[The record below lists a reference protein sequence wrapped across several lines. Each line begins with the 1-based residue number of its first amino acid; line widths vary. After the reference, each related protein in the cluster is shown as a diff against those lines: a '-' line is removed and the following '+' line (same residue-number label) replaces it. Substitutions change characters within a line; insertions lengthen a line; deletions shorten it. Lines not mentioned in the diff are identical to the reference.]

1 MASTLRIV
9 GTSAVA
15 LAALTLSGCTRD
27 WKSAPVSM
35 WNESRYKP
43 YEATS
48 FFADQSTS
56 RPTVQGTVA
65 RGQLR
70 TDEQFFNG
78 TQNGKLTTQL
88 PFPATK
94 AVLERGQNRFN
105 IYCQPCHGEQGA
117 GNGMIVQRG
126 FSKPPDY
133 TEPRLINAPVGHFYD
148 VITNG
153 YGSMYSYA
161 SRVPPRD
168 RWAIAAYIRVLQR
181 SRTATVNDVPA
192 NQRAALANDLA
203 PDATTGGGPANG
215 PNAMSHRGGGD
226 PLGGAM
232 SNGVSG
238 QGGTSKG
245 EATGNTTTSGIAT
258 QPEGQ
263 APGTPRSRSTFG
275 APVTTTKPSVRPD
288 AQSPATQVVPGTG
301 TKSDGPA
308 HSQFGPNERRE
319 NGGTTTTPS
328 GAPAS
333 AGNGTHS

>member
-1 MASTLRIV
+1 MTPTLRLL
-9 GTSAVA
+9 GTSALA

-27 WKSAPVSM
+27 WKPAPVSM

-43 YEATS
+43 YEGTS

-56 RPTVQGTVA
+56 RPTVQSTVA

-70 TDEQFFNG
+70 TDEHFYNG
-78 TQNGKLTTQL
+78 TKDGKLVTEM
-88 PFPATK
+88 PFQATK
-94 AVLERGQNRFN
+94 AVLEHGKERYN

-117 GNGMIVQRG
+117 GNGIIVQRG

-133 TEPRLINAPVGHFYD
+133 IEPRVLQQPIGHYYD

-181 SRTATVNDVPA
+181 SRTANINDIPA
-192 NQRAALANDLA
+192 DQRANLADNLS
-203 PDATTGGGPANG
+203 PNATTGGGPATG
-215 PNAMSHRGGGD
+215 PNAMSHSGGGD
-226 PLGGAM
+226 PPGGAM

-238 QGGTSKG
+238 AESGT
-245 EATGNTTTSGIAT
+245 TGNTNDSGIALDS
-258 QPEGQ
+258 QNQ
-263 APGTPRSRSTFG
+263 QPGTPQSRSTFG
-275 APVTTTKPSVRPD
+275 APVTTTKPSVRPN

-301 TKSDGPA
+301 TKSGGPNNL
-308 HSQFGPNERRE
+308 QFGPNDRRE
-319 NGGTTTTPS
+319 NGGITTTPS

-333 AGNGTHS
+333 AGYGTRP

>member
-1 MASTLRIV
+1 MKNKILGA
-9 GTSAVA
+9 AA
-15 LAALTLSGCTRD
+15 LALAVLTMGGCTRD
-27 WKSAPVSM
+27 WKPAPVSM

-48 FFADQSTS
+48 FFDDQNTS

-70 TDEQFFNG
+70 TDEAFFNG
-78 TQNGKLTTQL
+78 TKDGVLVTDL

-94 AVLERGQNRFN
+94 TVLERGQERYN

-133 TEPRLINAPVGHFYD
+133 IQTRLINAPIGHFYD

-181 SRTATVNDVPA
+181 SRTATLKDVPA
-192 NQRAALANDLA
+192 SERANLPGNLA
-203 PDATTGGGPANG
+203 PGYTTGGGRATG
-215 PNAMSHRGGGD
+215 PNAMSHRGDGD
-226 PLGGAM
+226 PLARAMSKNASSETAPGGARRE
-232 SNGVSG
+232 S
-238 QGGTSKG
+238 
-245 EATGNTTTSGIAT
+245 AIAT
-258 QPEGQ
+258 TGVPGQ
-263 APGTPRSRSTFG
+263 NARTMVTPTTPSERSTMG
-275 APVTTTKPSVRPD
+275 APVTTTKPLLPEGSNSLSRP
-288 AQSPATQVVPGTG
+288 VVPGTG
-301 TKSDGPA
+301 TKSGGPNN
-308 HSQFGPNERRE
+308 SQFGMNDRRE
-319 NGGTTTTPS
+319 NGGTTTTPN
-328 GAPAS
+328 GAPTNNARP
-333 AGNGTHS
+333 

>member
-1 MASTLRIV
+1 MTPTRFNGIRLAGLTAI
-9 GTSAVA
+9 GM
-15 LAALTLSGCTRD
+15 AALTLSGCTRD
-27 WKSAPVSM
+27 WKPAPVSM

-78 TQNGKLTTQL
+78 TKNGKLTTQL

-94 AVLERGQNRFN
+94 AVLEHGKERFN
-105 IYCQPCHGEQGA
+105 IYCSPCHGEQGA

-133 TEPRLINAPVGHFYD
+133 TEARLVNAPIGHFYD

-181 SRTATVNDVPA
+181 SRKATINDVASDARQSLP
-192 NQRAALANDLA
+192 NDLA
-203 PDATTGGGPANG
+203 PAASTAGGARPG
-215 PNAMSHRGGGD
+215 PNAMSNRAET
-226 PLGGAM
+226 PI
-232 SNGVSG
+232 SG
-238 QGGTSKG
+238 SM
-245 EATGNTTTSGIAT
+245 TTDS
-258 QPEGQ
+258 QPA
-263 APGTPRSRSTFG
+263 APM
-275 APVTTTKPSVRPD
+275 TTAQPSMTER
-288 AQSPATQVVPGTG
+288 AQSVAAPVVPG
-301 TKSDGPA
+301 
-308 HSQFGPNERRE
+308 
-319 NGGTTTTPS
+319 
-328 GAPAS
+328 
-333 AGNGTHS
+333 AGRATEDARTQVPVARNDAR

>member
-1 MASTLRIV
+1 MNKKFFTL
-9 GTSAVA
+9 GA
-15 LAALTLSGCTRD
+15 LALSAMTLSGCTRD
-27 WKSAPVSM
+27 WKPAPVSM

-48 FFADQSTS
+48 FFADQNTS
-56 RPTVQGTVA
+56 RPTVRGTVA

-70 TDEQFFNG
+70 TDEVFFNG
-78 TQNGKLTTQL
+78 TKNGVLVTEL

-94 AVLERGQNRFN
+94 AVLQRGQERFN
-105 IYCQPCHGEQGA
+105 IYCTPCHGEQGA

-133 TEPRLINAPVGHFYD
+133 VEQRLINAPVGHFYD

-181 SRTATVNDVPA
+181 SRTATISDVA
-192 NQRAALANDLA
+192 ADKRATLPNNLA
-203 PDATTGGGPANG
+203 PGATTGGTAAIGPNGMSNRGEVENANG
-215 PNAMSHRGGGD
+215 TNASTAMSPTGAMREAM
-226 PLGGAM
+226 PLG
-232 SNGVSG
+232 
-238 QGGTSKG
+238 
-245 EATGNTTTSGIAT
+245 
-258 QPEGQ
+258 
-263 APGTPRSRSTFG
+263 APQ
-275 APVTTTKPSVRPD
+275 TTTKRSVPNN
-288 AQSPATQVVPGTG
+288 ATSLAVPVVPGT
-301 TKSDGPA
+301 KSGGPNN
-308 HSQFGPNERRE
+308 SQFGPNTSRS

-333 AGNGTHS
+333 AGYGTKN

>member
-1 MASTLRIV
+1 MTTYRVLKV
-9 GTSAVA
+9 GA
-15 LAALTLSGCTRD
+15 LALASVALSGCTRD
-27 WKSAPVSM
+27 WKSQPVSM

-70 TDEQFFNG
+70 TDEEFYNG
-78 TQNGKLTTQL
+78 TKNGLLVTDM

-94 AVLERGQNRFN
+94 AVLKQGQERFD
-105 IYCQPCHGEQGA
+105 IYCTPCHGEQGA
-117 GNGMIVQRG
+117 GNGMVVQRG

-133 TEPRLINAPVGHFYD
+133 TDARLLKAPIGHFYD

-181 SRTATVNDVPA
+181 SRTATVNDVNA
-192 NQRAALANDLA
+192 NQRGDLPNNLA
-203 PDATTGGGPANG
+203 PSATTGGTAESG
-215 PNAMSHRGGGD
+215 PNGMSHRAETGGMNTSSTSTNQS
-226 PLGGAM
+226 GAI
-232 SNGVSG
+232 S
-238 QGGTSKG
+238 TG
-245 EATGNTTTSGIAT
+245 ETGAPQIAAPQTTTAPSAPRNAT
-258 QPEGQ
+258 S
-263 APGTPRSRSTFG
+263 PGVP
-275 APVTTTKPSVRPD
+275 
-288 AQSPATQVVPGTG
+288 VVPGTG
-301 TKSDGPA
+301 TKSGGPNNA
-308 HSQFGPNERRE
+308 QFGANDRRE
-319 NGGTTTTPS
+319 NGGDTTTPT

-333 AGNGTHS
+333 AGYGTHN